1 MTHKKRSPAID
12 ISELEQAWVDQ
23 WGEAVKK
30 TTAAKILDVN
40 PATIWRMVQDGRLA
54 EAPNGR
60 ILVRQMARWAEQK
73 RQPRKRGLYIEN
85 MKEDWKC

>member
-1 MTHKKRSPAID
+1 MTRKKKSLIAD

-30 TTAAKILDVN
+30 STAAKILDVD
-40 PATIWRMVQDGRLA
+40 ASTIWRMVQDGRLV

-60 ILVRQMARWAEQK
+60 ILVRQMARWALQ
-73 RQPRKRGLYIEN
+73 GAT
-85 MKEDWKC
+85 

>member
-73 RQPRKRGLYIEN
+73 HQPRRRGLYIEN
-85 MKEDWKC
+85 MKEDWK

>member
-1 MTHKKRSPAID
+1 MDNAKSTNRIKGDSHMTHKKRSPAID

-30 TTAAKILDVN
+30 TTAAKILDVS

-60 ILVRQMARWAEQK
+60 ILVRQMARWAL
-73 RQPRKRGLYIEN
+73 RAAS
-85 MKEDWKC
+85 

>member
-23 WGEAVKK
+23 GGEAVKK

>member
-1 MTHKKRSPAID
+1 MTRKKKSLTAD

-30 TTAAKILDVN
+30 STAAKMLDVD
-40 PATIWRMVQDGRLA
+40 ASTIWRMVQDGRLV

-60 ILVRQMARWAEQK
+60 ILVRQMARWALQ
-73 RQPRKRGLYIEN
+73 GAT
-85 MKEDWKC
+85 